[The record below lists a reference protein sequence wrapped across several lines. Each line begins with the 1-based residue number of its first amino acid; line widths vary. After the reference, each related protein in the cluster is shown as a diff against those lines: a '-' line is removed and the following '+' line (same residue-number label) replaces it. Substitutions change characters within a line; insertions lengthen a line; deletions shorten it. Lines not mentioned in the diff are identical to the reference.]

1 MSGNPRRH
9 AIRPGGQPGV
19 RLRLRLPSADPR
31 HHRRARVDGL
41 SVEGRKGTTMKR
53 FGIAAAALMLV
64 LAVVPTVDAAT
75 TWTARFSGRGL
86 ATVRVGSPTRLTL
99 GLTGFRAGTTWTVSL
114 RHGSCASVGT
124 LVRSV
129 RVKASS
135 TGRLGGTVTLTAAQ
149 ARREAAPDSGSGPLR
164 VVHRG
169 AASSPSPSPV
179 RRRACRP
186 AQAVTDA
193 AALLDLGI
201 CTETIATTGCL
212 PDGRRRISG
221 RFPLSSLRRSRLRR
235 RGHEARARPAKG
247 RAQLAVLRDGTE
259 WAQSYA
265 LTGGLQP
272 AFVVPTTDVG
282 DPMSSLATLTFEV
295 LASTHPSCACR
306 STDRLGA
313 SLLIS
318 PHERSHRWTPG

>member
-135 TGRLGGTVTLTAAQ
+135 TGRLGGTVTLTA
-149 ARREAAPDSGSGPLR
+149 
-164 VVHRG
+164 
-169 AASSPSPSPV
+169 
-179 RRRACRP
+179 RRRAAKLPPTAVRDRCASFTAERP
-186 AQAVTDA
+186 P
-193 AALLDLGI
+193 
-201 CTETIATTGCL
+201 L
-212 PDGRRRISG
+212 PRRRPSDAELVAQPKQSPTLLPCSTSESA
-221 RFPLSSLRRSRLRR
+221 RRRSLLR
-235 RGHEARARPAKG
+235 G
-247 RAQLAVLRDGTE
+247 VL
-259 WAQSYA
+259 
-265 LTGGLQP
+265 LTVVAGSVGGSRSP
-272 AFVVPTTDVG
+272 AFAGRVPVVVAMKLEL
-282 DPMSSLATLTFEV
+282 DPQRGAPSWTFYVTGPSGLRATRSRVACSQPSSCPRRTSAT
-295 LASTHPSCACR
+295 PCR
-306 STDRLGA
+306 HWL
-313 SLLIS
+313 
-318 PHERSHRWTPG
+318 P